1 MGLDKYS
8 EQSFEELNAKQEEV
22 VETSIEP
29 ADVDVTT
36 TNQCIDCTCG
46 HECGNYNQE

>member
-22 VETSIEP
+22 VETLTESAEIN
-29 ADVDVTT
+29 DTT

-46 HECGNYNQE
+46 HDCGNYNQE